1 MAAIANSGLE
11 QRQII
16 SDPAEISDFF
26 RDPFGTGKATKTEA
40 VSQDDGKEETKTDS
54 EGQDTVVT
62 EKSTITDGLT
72 TKTDSGRTITVP
84 NNEVVTITRHTTI
97 VTNRPQPSSNTS
109 SDATSAATGPIT
121 EGPSVTT
128 GSPTETPGLDES
140 HDGGFPMGAIVGGA
154 VSSALLVVVAVIA
167 MIVLKRRSRRR
178 RDDTQSSLSSN
189 DQYKRTDRFD
199 DKHFPQ
205 RQRSAHTADTAQT
218 TATGV
223 GDPFAPFGG
232 RVDKDSECPIRP
244 QSNTFEMDATTA
256 VPAELPDSS
265 AFAANPTTT
274 VRAPVPVEPAAP
286 AQPGANLDPLETGQG
301 KPKYINHWDQYRAM
315 GSAQEDK
322 E

>member
-16 SDPAEISDFF
+16 TDPAEISDFF
-26 RDPFGTGKATKTEA
+26 RDPFGKEKATKTEA
-40 VSQDDGKEETKTDS
+40 ASQDDDKEETKTDS

-62 EKSTITDGLT
+62 EGSTITDSLI

-97 VTNRPQPSSNTS
+97 VTNRPQSSSNTG
-109 SDATSAATGPIT
+109 SDATSAATGAIT

-128 GSPTETPGLDES
+128 GSPSETPQLNES
-140 HDGGFPMGAIVGGA
+140 HNVGFPTGAIVGVAVGGA
-154 VSSALLVVVAVIA
+154 FLVAVVVIA
-167 MIVLKRRSRRR
+167 LVVLKRRSRRR
-178 RDDTQSSLSSN
+178 QDDTQSSLSSN
-189 DQYKRTDRFD
+189 DQYERTDRFD

-205 RQRSAHTADTAQT
+205 RQLSAHTAHTAQT
-218 TATGV
+218 TATGA

-232 RVDKDSECPIRP
+232 RVDKDSEYPIRP

-256 VPAELPDSS
+256 VAAELPDSS
-265 AFAANPTTT
+265 AFAASPTTT
-274 VRAPVPVEPAAP
+274 VRAPVSVEPATP
-286 AQPGANLDPLETGQG
+286 AQSAANLNPLVKGEG

-315 GSAQEDK
+315 GSTQEDK